1 MILYLATH
9 GFAARMILQTGLV
22 NQLVELGNRV
32 GIIVPDAEDA
42 NLVESCREAGVE
54 LIELPGE
61 LTPLQGQIMQF
72 RRYLL
77 DDIEANPALYEKH
90 MQRAEDPSRKGLR
103 RLQTKLGWAA
113 YKIISKLPALRG
125 PYRKLEQG
133 ILYSEAVEERIKALN
148 PDLVIATYPVFPP
161 EFQVLAAAKK
171 LGIHSVIHLLSWDN
185 ITSKGVF
192 PALADDYIAWGPIMA
207 AELQEYY
214 GVPSARIHQ
223 CGVPHFD
230 LHVQARQLPD
240 AGRHVAA
247 LGLDPDKPYLFHAMS
262 APRFAPRE
270 IEVVEWIADRVE
282 DDTFGPEMQFIVRP
296 HPQNMTGYMADFSWV
311 DRLKALAQRPRIA
324 VNYPG
329 LVQETRLPWSMQQDD
344 MVIFSQLIGGSTV
357 VSNIGST
364 VSIDALMNGRPVILT
379 SFDANEELPYWQSA
393 RRLIDFTHLRKFV
406 AEGGVSVV
414 HSFAELEDTI
424 KAYANDP
431 EHNLARRR
439 ATLEAECF
447 QPDGQA
453 TARVVGTIEK
463 ILAQA

>member
-1 MILYLATH
+1 
-9 GFAARMILQTGLV
+9 MILQTGLV

-32 GIIVPDAEDA
+32 GIIVPDATDE
-42 NLVESCREAGVE
+42 NLLASCRDSGVE
-54 LIELPGE
+54 LIEMAGE
-61 LTPLQGQIMQF
+61 LTSLQGQLMQF

-90 MQRAEDPSRKGLR
+90 MQRAEDPSRTGLR

-113 YKIISKLPALRG
+113 YKLVGKLPGLRR
-125 PYRKLEQG
+125 PYRKLERSVLQ
-133 ILYSEAVEERIKALN
+133 SAEVEQRIAELA

-171 LGIHSVIHLLSWDN
+171 LGIRSVIHLLSWDN
-185 ITSKGVF
+185 ITSKGIF

-207 AELQEYY
+207 AELQEHYD
-214 GVPSARIHQ
+214 VPKARIHQ

-230 LHVQARQLPD
+230 LHVRARELPD
-240 AGRHVAA
+240 SGRHVAA
-247 LGLDPDKPYLFHAMS
+247 LGLDPEKPYLFHAMS

-270 IEVVEWIADRVE
+270 IDVVEWIAARVA
-282 DDTFGPEMQFIVRP
+282 DGTFGEDMQFIVRP

-311 DRLKALAQRPRIA
+311 DRLKALEAIPGVA

-329 LVQETRLPWSMQQDD
+329 LVQETKLPWSMQEDD
-344 MVIFSQLIGGSTV
+344 MIVFSQLIGGSRV

-379 SFDANEELPYWQSA
+379 SFDAEDELPYWQSA
-393 RRLIDFTHLRKFV
+393 RRLIDFTHLRKFT

-414 HSFAELEDTI
+414 RDFAELERTI
-424 KAYANDP
+424 KAYLADP
-431 EHNLARRR
+431 EHNLALRT

-453 TARVVGTIEK
+453 TRRVVAAITE
-463 ILAQA
+463 ILNRP